1 MMMGRGLEHV
11 SQVPAGC
18 VLAIAGLGKAI
29 LKSATL
35 CSSPVCFPLAPMLF
49 QVSLLSRGLSL
60 QPFLALLAM
69 RHRHVCDGTAD
80 GTA

>member
-35 CSSPVCFPLAPMLF
+35 CSSPTCFPLAPMLF
-49 QVSLLSRGLSL
+49 QVRLLSRGLYVDL
-60 QPFLALLAM
+60 QVGLQEAPKGVSWKKAHML
-69 RHRHVCDGTAD
+69 
-80 GTA
+80 